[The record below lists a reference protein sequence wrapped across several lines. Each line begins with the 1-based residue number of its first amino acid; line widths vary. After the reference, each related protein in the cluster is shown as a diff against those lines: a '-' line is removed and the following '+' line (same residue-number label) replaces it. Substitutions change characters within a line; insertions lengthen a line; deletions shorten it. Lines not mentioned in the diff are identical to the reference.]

1 MLEKFADGNSAA
13 AFTPN
18 RKVPFLLIM
27 QCSCEGP
34 GSALLVSFIFLQMGM
49 RQGTGLGVQAQ
60 ATCVFEMVLL
70 TVPFLLHLPSSS
82 FPLALFSLSL
92 CSLSFFL
99 SSSPH
104 LPLWTKISGK
114 RLILPFTGA
123 KSSGYSFFS
132 LAVLNVNGPQHRKC
146 GVVGAKVRGLLIGG
160 IGSGSLLLLPSP
172 VERIFCPWSLYFLL
186 IQGVWP

>member
-114 RLILPFTGA
+114 LA
-123 KSSGYSFFS
+123 DSSIHRCKKFWLFFLFS
-132 LAVLNVNGPQHRKC
+132 RSSECEWAP
-146 GVVGAKVRGLLIGG
+146 A
-160 IGSGSLLLLPSP
+160 
-172 VERIFCPWSLYFLL
+172 
-186 IQGVWP
+186 